1 MLYTRVPPSPLL
13 PEKSNPFPASIV
25 STTLYAHPFFYP
37 PVVTVLTGTGESY
50 THKCTTHNRKVKL
63 ARRKRETFLFK
74 RNFSKRY
81 FSLSFAR
88 TMGTGR
94 TFRETFE
101 YREYKWFPLD
111 FGWNLDCHDIIA
123 LYHDRKKLR
132 RSEKDNCKKKETT
145 RNKMEG

>member
-101 YREYKWFPLD
+101 YREYRKWFPLL
-111 FGWNLDCHDIIA
+111 WILDGISIVTISLHCIMIEKI
-123 LYHDRKKLR
+123 KKIRERQL
-132 RSEKDNCKKKETT
+132 
-145 RNKMEG
+145 